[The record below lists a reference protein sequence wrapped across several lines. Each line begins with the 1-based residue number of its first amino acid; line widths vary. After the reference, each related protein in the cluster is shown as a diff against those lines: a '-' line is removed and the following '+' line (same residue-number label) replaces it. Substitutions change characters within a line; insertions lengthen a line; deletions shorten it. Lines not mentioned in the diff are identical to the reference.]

1 MKIHDLKSAPL
12 PFMHV
17 RDGRKRFEV
26 RKNDRDYHQ
35 GDLVVL
41 REFVASQNAEAR
53 FRAATGICRPV
64 VLDYT
69 GSVAGPFRIGYVE
82 KGEFVPDGYCVF
94 ELIPMVETCWDGGDE
109 P

>member
-12 PFMHV
+12 PFMHI
-17 RDGRKRFEV
+17 RNGRKRFEV
-26 RKNDRDYHQ
+26 RKNDRDYQQ

-41 REFVASQNAEAR
+41 REYVEDANVEAR

-64 VLDYT
+64 VLDFT
-69 GSVAGPFRIGYVE
+69 GSVLGPFTVGYVE

-94 ELIPMVETCWDGGDE
+94 ELVPMVEACWDGDAE